1 LGVEELIRRNLP
13 NLYEDA
19 FAGAVVGG
27 DQNLCIEVFRD
38 LDDGAWAAWIIRD
51 LADFAHIRNSVFE
64 QCENVRAV
72 IGTEPI
78 TGAKV
83 LINPHSHAET
93 MASLAARTPETV
105 PIRRFAE
112 RLGVSQLLLRIVRDV
127 S

>member
-19 FAGAVVGG
+19 FAGTVVGG
-27 DQNLCIEVFRD
+27 DQDLCIEVFRD
-38 LDDGAWAAWIIRD
+38 LGDGAWATWIIRD
-51 LADFAHIRNSVFE
+51 HAGFTHICDSVFE

-72 IGTEPI
+72 VGAEAIA
-78 TGAKV
+78 GAKV
-83 LINPHSHAET
+83 LINPHSHDKIV
-93 MASLAARTPETV
+93 ASIAARTPETV

-112 RLGVSQLLLRIVRDV
+112 GVGVSQLLLRIVRDV